1 MNKNSVCPVCST
13 SLNTVRHAHLT
24 DLSRLN
30 GNVRNNLLFSSS
42 TLVNVQHHEKVKA
55 IPNFYFS
62 FIIGGKI
69 NDVCRNFIQ
78 ASRQWTSPQNILIAV
93 GINDI
98 WRKSTVKLITDLEN
112 LVEVIKMQNNENR
125 VVLSTLLYA
134 PRYCHSSLP
143 RHANLTG
150 SISFV
155 NRFIRKYNKE
165 NTELSLDLSKYGLKQ
180 PVTQSSP
187 IMFNYNA
194 WREPSVRDM
203 LHLKYDAKVDIA
215 AEIFTIFSQL
225 STSND
230 QAKP

>member
-1 MNKNSVCPVCST
+1 MYKNSVCPVCST

-24 DLSRLN
+24 DMSKLD
-30 GNVRNNLLFSSS
+30 GNVRNNLLFGSS

-69 NDVCRNFIQ
+69 NDVCKNFIQ
-78 ASRQWTSPQNILIAV
+78 ESRNWTSPQNILISV

-98 WRKSTVKLITDLEN
+98 WRKSTVELITELEN

-143 RHANLTG
+143 RHANLRG

-155 NRFIRKYNKE
+155 NRFIGKYNKE
-165 NTELSLDLSKYGLKQ
+165 NTELSLDLSKYGLEQ

-187 IMFNYNA
+187 IKFNYNA
-194 WREPSVRDM
+194 WREPSVTDK
-203 LHLKYDAKVDIA
+203 LHLKYEYKVSIA
-215 AEIFTIFSQL
+215 AEIFTIFSHL
-225 STSND
+225 SASNG